1 MNDQTRQV
9 EGPARKLLSEGSRRI
24 SSGIEKARKA
34 DLDRENLVAYMLP
47 REEEPPRIN
56 EDDFRRILMSC
67 VLTGASDV
75 TLQTDQ
81 QPRAEINGVLYR
93 ISRHAWSAS
102 EIDLVLVEIYRGA
115 HAQTEIKSQR
125 ALDFSYELN
134 LADGSKQ
141 RFRVNA
147 TGIFGRD
154 GFGVE
159 ITMRVLPAIT
169 PDMISVGLSL
179 SEMAALTPRDGLVVI
194 AGATG
199 SGKSTTMAAV
209 TRAHLENS
217 ERTVK
222 IVDIQAPIEYT
233 YRDVRLSM
241 TGSSSMIGQSEIGK
255 HLKTFADGVH
265 SALRRKPHIINVGE
279 ARDFATIS
287 ASLEA
292 CLTGHLVYTTTHA
305 GSVSETMRRL
315 LSTFPANERE
325 SRAYDLV
332 SGLRFVMVQHLV
344 PRIDR
349 PGRVAIREYLRFT
362 DRVREKLLSSP
373 MQSWPS
379 QLTQEVSGLVPDV
392 GSEDMR
398 MCLTDVA
405 ARRFQE
411 GMISR
416 SDALQIGGAQAVVH
430 KPGEIL

>member
-1 MNDQTRQV
+1 
-9 EGPARKLLSEGSRRI
+9 
-24 SSGIEKARKA
+24 
-34 DLDRENLVAYMLP
+34 
-47 REEEPPRIN
+47 
-56 EDDFRRILMSC
+56 
-67 VLTGASDV
+67 
-75 TLQTDQ
+75 
-81 QPRAEINGVLYR
+81 VLYR

-102 EIDLVLVEIYRGA
+102 EIDLVLIEIYRGA

-159 ITMRVLPAIT
+159 ITLRVLPAIT
-169 PDMISVGLSL
+169 PDMASVGLSEA
-179 SEMAALTPRDGLVVI
+179 EMSALTPRDGLVVI

-255 HLKTFADGVH
+255 HLKCFADGVH

-332 SGLRFVMVQHLV
+332 SGLRFV
-344 PRIDR
+344 
-349 PGRVAIREYLRFT
+349 

-373 MQSWPS
+373 MQSWPT
-379 QLTQEVSGLVPDV
+379 QLTQEVSGLVPDT

-398 MCLTDVA
+398 MCLADVA
-405 ARRFQE
+405 AQRYRQ

-416 SDALQIGGAQAVVH
+416 SDALQLGGAQAVRDN
-430 KPGEIL
+430 PEEAA